1 MLSRLFSLFFQD
13 SSEAESIS
21 QQERAQI
28 ATAAVLVEAARA
40 DREFSPEEREH
51 IVTVL
56 RQRFQL
62 NQQDAEELLAES
74 KKTLA
79 ESSDL
84 WSFTNAINQNCTPA
98 EKQEIVEEAWRVI
111 LMDGALHAHEDYL
124 IHKLAR
130 LLNLDHPMLIEA
142 KLKVLEECREGGE
155 PTP

>member
-1 MLSRLFSLFFQD
+1 MLSHLFSLFFGD
-13 SSEAESIS
+13 SPENEQVT
-21 QQERAQI
+21 QQERMQI

-40 DREFSPEEREH
+40 DQGFTPEERSH

-56 RQRFQL
+56 RQRFGL
-62 NQQDAEELLAES
+62 SRQDAEELLAES
-74 KKTLA
+74 KKSLA

-84 WSFTNAINQNCTPA
+84 WSFTNAINQSCSPG

-111 LMDGALHAHEDYL
+111 LMDGVLHGHEDHL

-130 LLNLDHPMLIEA
+130 LLNLNHPKLIEA
-142 KLKVLEECREGGE
+142 KLKVLEERRQAGD